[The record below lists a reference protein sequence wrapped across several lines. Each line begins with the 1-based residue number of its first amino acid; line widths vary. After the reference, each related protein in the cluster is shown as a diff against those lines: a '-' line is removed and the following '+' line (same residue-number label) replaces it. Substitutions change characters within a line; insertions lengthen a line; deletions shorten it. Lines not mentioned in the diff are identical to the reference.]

1 MPVTGSCHC
10 GALSYTLEGDVPTMA
25 MACNCSICRRK
36 GYLLHFA
43 PAGQFTAHG
52 DEDAATIYQFNHH
65 NIRHTFC
72 RTCGCAPYGGGVG
85 PDGTEMAAINLRC
98 ADDVDPDTLKIH
110 KFDGASL

>member
-10 GALSYTLEGDVPTMA
+10 GKLSYTLEGDAPTTA
-25 MACNCSICRRK
+25 MECNCSICRRK

-43 PAGQFTAHG
+43 PASAMTIHG
-52 DEDAATIYQFNHH
+52 DAADATIYRFNHH

-72 RTCGCAPYGGGVG
+72 KSCGCAPYGGGTG

-98 ADDVDPDTLKIH
+98 AENIELDALTIQ